1 MDWREYVGIHNRREF
16 LRGVAGGFG
25 LFALFDLLARDG
37 LAARAPEVNPLAPKA
52 PHFAPKAKHV
62 IYMFMEGGPSQYE
75 LFDPKPA
82 LERYDG
88 ESLPE
93 ELTRDLKLAFIKPT
107 AKVMASRYKFRKW
120 GESGMELSEL
130 LPHLGSVAD
139 EIALIR
145 SMHTDAFNHH
155 PGQLLLFTGSIQ
167 FGRPTLG
174 AWVMYGLGSESENLP
189 GFVVLPSGK
198 GTSGGTTNFSSGFL
212 PSHYQGTILRTQG
225 DPILYLSNPEGV
237 SSENQKL
244 TIDLVNE
251 LNRLRQAETADVEI
265 ASRIAS
271 YELAFRMQM
280 EAPDLVDFSDESPAT
295 LEMYGLNSDSKHRRE
310 YARNCLLARRMIER
324 GVRFVL
330 MMDASWDDH
339 TELNK
344 KLPGRVHDI
353 DQPTA
358 ALIKDLKQRGLLEET
373 LVVWGGEFGRTPLV
387 EMRNP
392 RDASN
397 AGRDHHP
404 GAYSM
409 WMAGGGIRGGY
420 VHGETDELCLKVV
433 KDPVHVHD
441 LNATILHCLGFDH
454 TRLTYRHMGR
464 DFRLTDVH
472 GNVVHALLA

>member
-1 MDWREYVGIHNRREF
+1 MDWRDYIGIHNRREF

-37 LAARAPEVNPLAPKA
+37 LAARSPGVNPLAPKA

-107 AKVMASRYKFRKW
+107 AKVMASRYKFRKY

-130 LPHLGSVAD
+130 VPHLGSVAD

-237 SSENQKL
+237 SRENQKL
-244 TIDLVNE
+244 TIDLVND
-251 LNRLRQAETADVEI
+251 LNRLRHAETADMEI

-295 LEMYGLNSDSKHRRE
+295 LEMYGLNSDSAHRRE

-330 MMDASWDDH
+330 LMDASWDDH

-344 KLPGRVHDI
+344 KLPARVHDI

-404 GAYSM
+404 AAYSM

>member
-1 MDWREYVGIHNRREF
+1 MDWQDYIGIHNRREF

-37 LAARAPEVNPLAPKA
+37 MAGPRVGANPLVPKA

-82 LERYDG
+82 LERFDG

-107 AKVMASRYKFRKW
+107 AKVMASRYQFRKY

-130 LPHLGSVAD
+130 VPHLGSVAD

-237 SSENQKL
+237 SRENQKA

-251 LNRLRQAETADVEI
+251 LNRVRQAETGDVEI

-295 LEMYGLNSDSKHRRE
+295 LEMYGLNSDNKHRRE

-373 LVVWGGEFGRTPLV
+373 LVIWGGEFGRTPLV
-387 EMRNP
+387 EIRNP

-441 LNATILHCLGFDH
+441 LNATILQCLGFDH